1 MDVAIGQ
8 GALLTTPLQLAAV
21 YAGVANRGVI
31 YRPYLVR
38 RATDARGNVVFE
50 HEPVVHARVHAAPET
65 WDAVLDGLKRVIHG
79 PRGTARNVFRDFEVT
94 IAGKTGSAETPRG
107 ASHGWF
113 GAIAPADDP
122 EVVVVVLVE
131 HGGGGARAA
140 APIAREILAGYF
152 RLKQEREGRARPMP
166 KQAAIPPGETG
177 SGVSAGG
184 DGSTHL

>member
-1 MDVAIGQ
+1 
-8 GALLTTPLQLAAV
+8 
-21 YAGVANRGVI
+21 
-31 YRPYLVR
+31 
-38 RATDARGNVVFE
+38 
-50 HEPVVHARVHAAPET
+50 
-65 WDAVLDGLKRVIHG
+65 DAVLEGLQRVVHG

-94 IAGKTGSAETPRG
+94 VAGKTGSAETPRG

-152 RLKQEREGRARPMP
+152 RLKQEREGRPRPMP

-177 SGVSAGG
+177 VGQTGVGVSAGG
-184 DGSTHL
+184 DGSTHI